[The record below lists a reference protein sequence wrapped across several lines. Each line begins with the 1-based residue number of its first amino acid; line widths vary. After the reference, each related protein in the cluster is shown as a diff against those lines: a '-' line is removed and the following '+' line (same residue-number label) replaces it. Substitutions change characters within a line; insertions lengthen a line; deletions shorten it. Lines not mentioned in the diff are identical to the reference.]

1 MSKRVNQNPWKFFI
15 PLVRITS
22 TLSVVLFLLL
32 GLAGRSQAQYA
43 WQNVPVPGGGFV
55 AGLVYSRAVSG
66 LIYARADIG
75 GFYRWDS
82 ATSLWI
88 PLTDMFGINQV
99 TYFGGESIA
108 PDPTNANIV
117 YAAAGMY
124 EGSGDGVI
132 LSSTNQGNT
141 WSTNTIPV
149 PMGGNEDG
157 RQAGERLVVDPNLN
171 SILYFGSRSHGLW
184 KSTNSAASWSQV
196 TAFPTNGDAGYG
208 ITYEIFLP
216 GGNPGAGAETIFVG
230 VDSMNAGNS
239 SLYRSTNAGASW
251 AVVPGGPTNMI
262 TPHASLG
269 TDGNLWV
276 VYNSGG
282 YGP

>member
-88 PLTDMFGINQV
+88 PLTDMYGISQV

-124 EGSGDGVI
+124 EGSGNGVI

-141 WSTNTIPV
+141 WTINSIPV

-157 RQAGERLVVDPNLN
+157 RQALFRFPQEWPLEKHQLGRELESGDFLSNQR
-171 SILYFGSRSHGLW
+171 RCGLRHFLRD
-184 KSTNSAASWSQV
+184 
-196 TAFPTNGDAGYG
+196 FP
-208 ITYEIFLP
+208 
-216 GGNPGAGAETIFVG
+216 
-230 VDSMNAGNS
+230 
-239 SLYRSTNAGASW
+239 
-251 AVVPGGPTNMI
+251 
-262 TPHASLG
+262 
-269 TDGNLWV
+269 
-276 VYNSGG
+276 SGR
-282 YGP
+282 